1 MKSAVLDCRF
11 YSYCYRHINLT
22 PFTIMSSISVL
33 TSKYKLN
40 ICHIFI
46 CLGNKIIQNRTYSN
60 ISQGFW

>member
-1 MKSAVLDCRF
+1 MKSAVLDRRF
-11 YSYCYRHINLT
+11 YSYYYQHINLT

-46 CLGNKIIQNRTYSN
+46 CLGNKIIQNRTSSN